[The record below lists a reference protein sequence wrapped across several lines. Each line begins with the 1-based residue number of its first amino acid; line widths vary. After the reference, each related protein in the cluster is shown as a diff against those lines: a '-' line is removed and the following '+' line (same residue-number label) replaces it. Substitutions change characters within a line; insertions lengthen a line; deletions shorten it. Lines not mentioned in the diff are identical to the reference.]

1 MSDLFLFVIGT
12 IVTAMVGSAVALL
25 FYGAA
30 KEPRGGPFRAE
41 TTDHQPY
48 PTARRRAPSSRSHR
62 AQRSW
67 TRSF

>member
-12 IVTAMVGSAVALL
+12 IVTAMVGASIVLL

-30 KEPRGGPFRAE
+30 KEPRGRGFRLENSEVEPA
-41 TTDHQPY
+41 
-48 PTARRRAPSSRSHR
+48 PTVRRRGPSARSHR
-62 AQRSW
+62 AQRAW